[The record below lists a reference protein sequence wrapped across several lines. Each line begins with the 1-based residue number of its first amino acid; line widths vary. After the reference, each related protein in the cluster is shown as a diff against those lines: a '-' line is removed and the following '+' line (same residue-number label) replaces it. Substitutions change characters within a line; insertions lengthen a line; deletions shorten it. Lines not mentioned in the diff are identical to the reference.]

1 MMRSPVKDPMC
12 GELVAPGRGVPAFR
26 DGHDYYLCSSQC
38 RTALL
43 SAPKAPA
50 PPGFDPEIPAERR
63 IAYFSMEVAVES
75 EVPTYSGGLG
85 VLAGDTLKSAAD
97 LRVPAVAV
105 SLVHRK
111 GYFKQILTADGHQ
124 EEAPSAWDPSR
135 YAELLP
141 ARVTLILE
149 GRKVTL
155 QAWRYWLLG
164 STGFRLP
171 LLYLDTDLPM
181 NADED
186 CRLTDHLYGGDDRL
200 RLMQEAILGIGG
212 ARILKELGY
221 SSIERY
227 HMNEGHSSL
236 LGIELLRDEHVNGDL
251 EKALS
256 AVRRKCVFTTHTPVP
271 AGHDHFSYELVE
283 QVLGQILP
291 ADQLKALAGED
302 DLNMTIL
309 ALNMSR
315 YVNGVARKH
324 KEVSRNMFP
333 GYEINHITNGVHS
346 YTWTVESFR
355 SLFDMHI
362 PGWATDPAMLRHAVG
377 IPDDEIWEAHHH
389 AKECL
394 LLQMR
399 RRRQE
404 IPSDMFLVGFAR
416 RATRYKRAD
425 LIFQNL
431 IRLQAIAERHPF
443 GIVFAG
449 KAHPKDTEGKALI
462 QKIYE
467 MSRSSGGPLHIF
479 FLENYDMD
487 LARLIVGGVDL
498 WLNTPQ
504 RPLEASGTSGMKAAH
519 NGIPSLSILDGWW
532 IEGCITGQTG
542 WPVGPSHT
550 PEETEEEINRADA
563 EDLYMRLET
572 ILPLYYGSRQDW
584 INVMKQAI
592 ALNASFFNTHRM
604 VQQYVTNAYLT

>member
-12 GELVAPGRGVPAFR
+12 GEMVAPGRGVPAFR
-26 DGHDYYLCSSQC
+26 DGHDYYVCSAQC

-43 SAPKAPA
+43 AAAKAPA
-50 PPGFDPEIPAERR
+50 PPGFDPEVPTDRR

-85 VLAGDTLKSAAD
+85 VLAGDTLKSCAD
-97 LRVPAVAV
+97 LRVPVVAV

-111 GYFKQILTADGHQ
+111 GYFKQILNAEGRQ
-124 EEAPSAWDPSR
+124 EEAPSSWDPSR

-141 ARVTLILE
+141 ARVSLTLE
-149 GRKVTL
+149 GRSVTI

-164 STGFRLP
+164 STGFRMP
-171 LLYLDTDLPM
+171 LLYLDTDIPL
-181 NADED
+181 NSDD
-186 CRLTDHLYGGDDRL
+186 DRRLTDQLYGGDDRL
-200 RLMQEAILGIGG
+200 RLIQEAILGIGG

-221 SSIERY
+221 TSIERY

-236 LGIELLRDEHVNGDL
+236 LGIELLRDEHLNGDL

-283 QVLGQILP
+283 QVLGPILP
-291 ADQLKALAGED
+291 SEQLKSLAGED

-309 ALNMSR
+309 ALNLSR

-333 GYEINHITNGVHS
+333 GYDINHITNGVHS

-377 IPDDEIWEAHHH
+377 IPDQEVWDAHHH

-399 RRRQE
+399 RRQKE
-404 IPSDMFLVGFAR
+404 IPSDMFLIGFAR
-416 RATRYKRAD
+416 RATLYKRAD
-425 LIFQNL
+425 LIFHNL
-431 IRLQAIAERHPF
+431 VRLHAIAERHPF

-449 KAHPKDTEGKALI
+449 KAHPKDTVGKALI
-462 QKIYE
+462 QKIHE
-467 MSRSSGGPLHIF
+467 MSRTSGGPLHVF

-532 IEGCITGQTG
+532 IEGCIPGQTG

-550 PEETEEEINRADA
+550 PEETEEEVNRADA

-572 ILPLYYGSRQDW
+572 ILPLYYGGRQEW